1 MSDDEKK
8 GGDGGKDGDGDK
20 PETGFVKDIRK
31 QSQDFPGWY
40 TDVVR
45 KAQLADYSPVRG
57 CMVIRPYG
65 YGLWEF
71 IRDALDGLIKQTGHE
86 NWYFPALIPLS
97 FLMKEAE
104 HVEGFEPEF
113 AMVTRGGGKDLEEPL
128 VLRPTSE
135 TMIASVLR
143 DYIQSYRDL
152 PVLTNQWNNVFR
164 WELRTRLFL
173 RTLEFLWQE
182 GHTFHE
188 TAAEAEEE
196 VFRMLEQYRRIAE
209 EWCAVPVLA
218 GRKSETE
225 KFAGAQYSTSI
236 EGMMLD
242 GKALQMGT
250 SHYFGQNFTRAYDL
264 TFTARSNAREHPY
277 STSWGVSTRMVG
289 AVVMAHGDD
298 FGLQLPPRIAPVQ
311 VVIIPIFRTE
321 TERSQ
326 IESAL
331 TGILAELDDIRI
343 KVDWRD
349 ERPGFKFNEWELKGV
364 PIRMEIGPRDLAKGA
379 VMLVRRLDRAKT
391 AVAVGDLGTA
401 IPAMLESIQ
410 ADLFKRAQ
418 QFREA
423 HTVRVDSLESLIRY
437 FSESVGFVIT
447 PWCGAEEDEIK
458 VKGAT
463 SGATTRVVLGK
474 LDGQQ
479 RCAICGRPATLEVAW
494 GKAY

>member
-1 MSDDEKK
+1 MPDDKK
-8 GGDGGKDGDGDK
+8 NTEDGDR
-20 PETGFVKDIRK
+20 PESGFVKEIRK
-31 QSQDFPGWY
+31 QSADFPGWY
-40 TDVVR
+40 NDVVR

-65 YGLWEF
+65 YAVWEN
-71 IRDALDGLIKQTGHE
+71 IRDELDRMIKATGHE

-97 FLMKEAE
+97 FLLKEQE

-113 AMVTRGGGKDLEEPL
+113 AMVTRGGGKELEEPL

-135 TMIASVLR
+135 TMIASALR

-188 TAAEAEEE
+188 TAAEAEDE
-196 VFRMLEQYRRIAE
+196 VARMLECYRQIAE
-209 EWCAVPVLA
+209 DWCAIPVLA
-218 GRKSETE
+218 GRKSDTE

-250 SHYFGQNFTRAYDL
+250 SHYFGQNFSRAYEL
-264 TFTARSNAREHPY
+264 TFTGRNNEREYPY
-277 STSWGVSTRMVG
+277 STSWGMTTRMVG
-289 AVVMAHGDD
+289 AVIMAHGDD

-311 VVIIPIFRTE
+311 VVVVPIFRSDG
-321 TERSQ
+321 ERAQ
-326 IESAL
+326 ITVAVDAV
-331 TGILAELDDIRI
+331 TTALDDIRV

-364 PIRMEIGPRDLAKGA
+364 PLRIEIGPRDVAAGQ
-379 VMLVRRLDRAKT
+379 VTVVRRLDRLKKPVPLT
-391 AVAVGDLGTA
+391 ELGMTV
-401 IPAMLESIQ
+401 PAMLDHIQ
-410 ADLFKRAQ
+410 TALRQRALD
-418 QFREA
+418 FRERN
-423 HTVRVDSLESLIRY
+423 TERVDSFDGLVQFFRDR
-437 FSESVGFVIT
+437 VGFVIS
-447 PWCGAEEDEIK
+447 PWCERAEDEAK
-458 VKGAT
+458 VKAETG
-463 SGATTRVVLGK
+463 GATTRVILGK
-474 LDGQQ
+474 PAGTDAA
-479 RCAICGRPATLEVAW
+479 CAICGRPATVEVAW

>member
-1 MSDDEKK
+1 MADDE
-8 GGDGGKDGDGDK
+8 GK
-20 PETGFVKDIRK
+20 ERGFVKDIRK
-31 QSQDFPGWY
+31 QSVDFPGWY

-65 YGLWEF
+65 YALWEN

-113 AMVTRGGGKDLEEPL
+113 AMVTRGGGKELEEPL

-188 TAAEAEEE
+188 TATEAEEE
-196 VFRMLEQYRRIAE
+196 VVRMLEQYRRIAE

-218 GRKSETE
+218 GRKTDSE
-225 KFAGAQYSTSI
+225 KFAGAQYSMSI
-236 EGMMLD
+236 EGMMMD

-264 TFTARSNAREHPY
+264 TFTGRGNALEHPY

-298 FGLQLPPRIAPVQ
+298 FGLQLPPRIAPIQ
-311 VVIIPIFRTE
+311 VVIIPIFRSDV
-321 TERSQ
+321 EREQ
-326 IESAL
+326 IKAAL
-331 TGILAELDDIRI
+331 AAVLDELEDLRV

-364 PIRMEIGPRDLAKGA
+364 PLRIEVGPRDLAKGEA
-379 VMLVRRLDRAKT
+379 TVVRRLDRLKKQVPLSELALT
-391 AVAVGDLGTA
+391 
-401 IPAMLESIQ
+401 IPAMLEKIQ
-410 ADLFKRAQ
+410 ESLLARARE
-418 QFREA
+418 FREQ
-423 HTVRVDSLESLIRY
+423 HTVRLDSLDALVKFFDTEI
-437 FSESVGFVIT
+437 GFVVT
-447 PWCGAEEDEIK
+447 PWCGRAEDEQT
-458 VKGAT
+458 VKERT
-463 SGATTRVVLGK
+463 TATTRVILPGSGGPSVV
-474 LDGQQ
+474 
-479 RCAICGRPATLEVAW
+479 CAICGRPAVTEVAW

>member
-1 MSDDEKK
+1 MSDD
-8 GGDGGKDGDGDK
+8 DR
-20 PETGFVKDIRK
+20 PESGFVKEIRK
-31 QSQDFPGWY
+31 QSVDFPGWY
-40 TDVVR
+40 NDVVR

-65 YGLWEF
+65 YSLWEN
-71 IRDALDGLIKQTGHE
+71 IRDPLDGLIKETGHE

-104 HVEGFEPEF
+104 HVEGFQPEF
-113 AMVTRGGGKDLEEPL
+113 AMVTRGGGKELEEPL

-196 VFRMLEQYRRIAE
+196 VVRMLEQYRRIAE

-218 GRKSETE
+218 GRKSDTE
-225 KFAGAQYSTSI
+225 KFAGAQYSMSI
-236 EGMMLD
+236 EGMMVD

-250 SHYFGQNFTRAYDL
+250 SHYFGDNFTRAYDL
-264 TFTARSNAREHPY
+264 TFTGRTNERQYPY

-311 VVIIPIFRTE
+311 VIIIPIFRSDA
-321 TERSQ
+321 ERTQ

-331 TGILAELDDIRI
+331 QPLLMDLDDIRV

-349 ERPGFKFNEWELKGV
+349 ERPGFKYNEWELKGV
-364 PIRMEIGPRDLAKGA
+364 PIRIEIGPRDLAKGE
-379 VMLVRRLDRAKT
+379 VTVVRRLNRVKQQ
-391 AVAVGDLGTA
+391 VPLGDLA
-401 IPAMLESIQ
+401 LAVPAMLEEIQ
-410 ADLFKRAQ
+410 VALLTRARE
-418 QFREA
+418 FRET
-423 HTVRVDSLESLIRY
+423 HTVRVDSLEALVKFFDTSI
-437 FSESVGFVIT
+437 GFAVT
-447 PWCGAEEDEIK
+447 PWCGRAEDERTVTDRTK
-458 VKGAT
+458 
-463 SGATTRVVLGK
+463 ATTRVILPGSVRP
-474 LDGQQ
+474 GQL
-479 RCAICGRPATLEVAW
+479 CAVCGQPATVEVAW

>member
-1 MSDDEKK
+1 MAVDEK
-8 GGDGGKDGDGDK
+8 
-20 PETGFVKDIRK
+20 ETGFVKDIRK
-31 QSQDFPGWY
+31 QSADFPGWY
-40 TDVVR
+40 NDVVR

-65 YGLWEF
+65 YAIWEN
-71 IRDALDGLIKQTGHE
+71 IRDPLDALIKQTGHE

-104 HVEGFEPEF
+104 HVEGFQPEF

-196 VFRMLEQYRRIAE
+196 VARMLDVYRQIAE
-209 EWCAVPVLA
+209 DWCAVPVLA
-218 GRKSETE
+218 GRKSDTE

-236 EGMMLD
+236 EGMMID

-250 SHYFGQNFTRAYDL
+250 SHYFGENFTRAYDL
-264 TFTARSNAREHPY
+264 TFTGRNNERQYPH
-277 STSWGVSTRMVG
+277 STSWGMTTRMVG

-298 FGLQLPPRIAPVQ
+298 SGMQLPPRIAPVQ
-311 VVIIPIFRTE
+311 VIIVPIFRSD
-321 TERSQ
+321 TERTQ
-326 IESAL
+326 IENAL
-331 TGILAELDDIRI
+331 VGVKEELKDIRV
-343 KVDWRD
+343 KVDWRE

-364 PIRMEIGPRDLAKGA
+364 PIRLEIGPRDLAKGEA
-379 VMLVRRLDRAKT
+379 TMVRRLDRSKRT
-391 AVAVGDLGTA
+391 VPLQELSLA
-401 IPAMLESIQ
+401 IPAMLEEVQ
-410 ADLFKRAQ
+410 LALFKRARD
-418 QFREA
+418 FREQ
-423 HTVRVDSLESLIRY
+423 HTVRLDSLEALVK
-437 FSESVGFVIT
+437 FFESSIGFVIT
-447 PWCGAEEDEIK
+447 PWCGREEDERT
-458 VKGAT
+458 VKDRT
-463 SGATTRVVLGK
+463 TATTRVILSGSAGP
-474 LDGQQ
+474 DTP
-479 RCAICGRPATLEVAW
+479 CAVCGRPATVEVAW
-494 GKAY
+494 GKSY

>member
-1 MSDDEKK
+1 MADEE
-8 GGDGGKDGDGDK
+8 GR
-20 PETGFVKDIRK
+20 ESGFVKDIRK
-31 QSQDFPGWY
+31 QSVDFPGWY

-65 YGLWEF
+65 YALWEN

-113 AMVTRGGGKDLEEPL
+113 AMVTRGGGKELEEPL

-188 TAAEAEEE
+188 TATEAEEE
-196 VFRMLEQYRRIAE
+196 VARMLEQYRRIAE

-218 GRKSETE
+218 GRKTDSE

-236 EGMMLD
+236 EGMMMD

-264 TFTARSNAREHPY
+264 TFTGRGNELEHPY

-298 FGLQLPPRIAPVQ
+298 FGLQLPPRIAPIQ
-311 VVIIPIFRTE
+311 VVIVPIFRSDA
-321 TERSQ
+321 ERQQ
-326 IESAL
+326 IEAAL
-331 TGILAELDDIRI
+331 TSVVNDLEDIRV

-364 PIRMEIGPRDLAKGA
+364 PLRIEVGPRDLAKGEA
-379 VMLVRRLDRAKT
+379 TVVRRLDRLKKPVPLSELALT
-391 AVAVGDLGTA
+391 
-401 IPAMLESIQ
+401 IPAMLERIQ
-410 ADLFKRAQ
+410 EALLARAQ
-418 QFREA
+418 AFREQ
-423 HTVRVDSLESLIRY
+423 HTVRVDSLDALVKFFDTQI
-437 FSESVGFVIT
+437 GFVVT
-447 PWCGAEEDEIK
+447 PWCGREEDEVI
-458 VKGAT
+458 VKDRT
-463 SGATTRVVLGK
+463 TATTRVILAGS
-474 LDGQQ
+474 G
-479 RCAICGRPATLEVAW
+479 RPAAACAICGRPAVTEVAW

>member
-1 MSDDEKK
+1 MADER
-8 GGDGGKDGDGDK
+8 DS
-20 PETGFVKDIRK
+20 GFVKEIRK
-31 QSQDFPGWY
+31 QSADFPGWY

-65 YGLWEF
+65 YSLWEN
-71 IRDALDGLIKQTGHE
+71 IRDPLDGLIKETGHE

-104 HVEGFEPEF
+104 HVEGFQPEF
-113 AMVTRGGGKDLEEPL
+113 AMVTRGGGKELEEPL

-188 TAAEAEEE
+188 TAGEAEEE
-196 VFRMLEQYRRIAE
+196 VVRMLEQYRRIAE

-218 GRKSETE
+218 GRKSDTE
-225 KFAGAQYSTSI
+225 KFAGAQYSMSI
-236 EGMMLD
+236 EGMMVD

-250 SHYFGQNFTRAYDL
+250 SHYFGDNFTRAYDL
-264 TFTARSNAREHPY
+264 TFTGRTNERQYPY

-298 FGLQLPPRIAPVQ
+298 SGLQLPPRIAPVQ
-311 VVIIPIFRTE
+311 VIIIPIFRSE
-321 TERSQ
+321 SERLQ
-326 IESAL
+326 IDTAL
-331 TGILAELDDIRI
+331 QQVLTDLEDIRV

-364 PIRMEIGPRDLAKGA
+364 PLRIEIGPRDLAKGE
-379 VMLVRRLDRAKT
+379 VTVVRRLNRAKQN
-391 AVAVGDLGTA
+391 VPLGDLGVTV
-401 IPAMLESIQ
+401 PAMLEEIQ
-410 ADLFKRAQ
+410 AALFTRARE
-418 QFREA
+418 FREA
-423 HTVRVDSLESLIRY
+423 HTVRLDSLDALVKFFDTSI
-437 FSESVGFVIT
+437 GFVVT
-447 PWCGAEEDEIK
+447 PWCGRTEDERT
-458 VKGAT
+458 VKDRT
-463 SGATTRVVLGK
+463 TATTRVILGAS
-474 LDGQQ
+474 GPAAQP
-479 RCAICGRPATLEVAW
+479 CAICGRPASVEVAW

>member
-1 MSDDEKK
+1 MADD
-8 GGDGGKDGDGDK
+8 DK
-20 PETGFVKDIRK
+20 PESGFVKEIRK
-31 QSQDFPGWY
+31 QSTDFPGWY
-40 TDVVR
+40 NDVVR

-65 YGLWEF
+65 YALWEN
-71 IRDALDGLIKQTGHE
+71 IRDGLDGLIKETGHE

-97 FLMKEAE
+97 FLMKEVE
-104 HVEGFEPEF
+104 HVEGFQPEF
-113 AMVTRGGGKDLEEPL
+113 AIVTRGGGKELEEPL

-188 TAAEAEEE
+188 TAAEAEQE
-196 VFRMLEQYRRIAE
+196 VARMLEQYRRIAE

-218 GRKSETE
+218 GRKSDSE
-225 KFAGAQYSTSI
+225 KFAGARYSTAI
-236 EGMMLD
+236 EGMMMD

-250 SHYFGQNFTRAYDL
+250 SHYFGDNFTRAYDL
-264 TFTARSNAREHPY
+264 TFTGRNNERQYPY

-298 FGLQLPPRIAPVQ
+298 SGLQLPPRIAPVQ
-311 VVIIPIFRTE
+311 VIIIPIFRSD

-326 IESAL
+326 IDTAL
-331 TGILAELDDIRI
+331 QQVLTDLEDLRV

-364 PIRMEIGPRDLAKGA
+364 PLRIEIGPRDLARGEA
-379 VMLVRRLDRAKT
+379 TVVRRLNRAKQT
-391 AVAVGDLGTA
+391 VPLGDLAVA
-401 IPAMLESIQ
+401 IPAMLEEIQ
-410 ADLFKRAQ
+410 AALFARARE
-418 QFREA
+418 FREA
-423 HTVRVDSLESLIRY
+423 HTVRLDSLEALVRFFETSI
-437 FSESVGFVIT
+437 GFVVT
-447 PWCGAEEDEIK
+447 PWCGREEDERT
-458 VKGAT
+458 VKERT
-463 SGATTRVVLGK
+463 TATTRVILSQSGRVA
-474 LDGQQ
+474 QP
-479 RCAICGRPATLEVAW
+479 CTVCGRPATVEVAW

>member
-1 MSDDEKK
+1 MPDDDKPN
-8 GGDGGKDGDGDK
+8 DAK
-20 PETGFVKDIRK
+20 PETGFVKEIRK
-31 QSQDFPGWY
+31 QSADFPGWY
-40 TDVVR
+40 NDVVR

-65 YGLWEF
+65 YALWEN
-71 IRDALDGLIKQTGHE
+71 IRDPLDALIKQTGHE

-97 FLMKEAE
+97 FLLKEAE
-104 HVEGFEPEF
+104 HVEGFQPEF

-188 TAAEAEEE
+188 TAGEAEAE
-196 VFRMLEQYRRIAE
+196 VAQMLDVYRQIAE
-209 EWCAVPVLA
+209 EWCAIPVLA
-218 GRKSETE
+218 GRKSDTE

-236 EGMMLD
+236 EGMMID

-250 SHYFGQNFTRAYDL
+250 SHYFGENFTRAYDL
-264 TFTARSNAREHPY
+264 TFTGRTNVREYPH
-277 STSWGVSTRMVG
+277 STSWGMTTRMVG

-298 FGLQLPPRIAPVQ
+298 SGMQLPPRIAPVQ
-311 VVIIPIFRTE
+311 VIIIPIFRTDP
-321 TERSQ
+321 ERSQ
-326 IESAL
+326 IQNAL
-331 TGILAELDDIRI
+331 QQVLADLQDLRV

-364 PIRMEIGPRDLAKGA
+364 PLRIEIGPRDLAKGEA
-379 VMLVRRLDRAKT
+379 TVVRRLNRAKQT
-391 AVAVGDLGTA
+391 VPLSELAVA
-401 IPAMLESIQ
+401 IPAMLEEIQ
-410 ADLFKRAQ
+410 EALFKRARE
-418 QFREA
+418 FRDA
-423 HTVRVDSLESLIRY
+423 HTVRLDSLEAMVRFFDTSI
-437 FSESVGFVIT
+437 GFAIT
-447 PWCGAEEDEIK
+447 PWCGREEDERT
-458 VKGAT
+458 VKDRT
-463 SGATTRVVLGK
+463 TATTRVILSGS
-474 LDGQQ
+474 GQVD
-479 RCAICGRPATLEVAW
+479 RPCAVCGRPATVEVAW
-494 GKAY
+494 GKSY

>member
-1 MSDDEKK
+1 MAED
-8 GGDGGKDGDGDK
+8 DK
-20 PETGFVKDIRK
+20 PESGFVKEIRK
-31 QSQDFPGWY
+31 QSVDFPGWY
-40 TDVVR
+40 NDVVR

-65 YGLWEF
+65 YAIWEK
-71 IRDALDGLIKQTGHE
+71 IRDPLDGLIKETGHE

-97 FLMKEAE
+97 FLLKEAE
-104 HVEGFEPEF
+104 HVEGFQPEF

-143 DYIQSYRDL
+143 NYIQSYRDL

-188 TAAEAEEE
+188 TGAEAEEE
-196 VFRMLEQYRRIAE
+196 VARMLEQYRRIAE

-218 GRKSETE
+218 GRKSDSE

-236 EGMMLD
+236 EGMMMD

-250 SHYFGQNFTRAYDL
+250 SHYFGENFTRAYDL
-264 TFTARSNAREHPY
+264 TFTGRNNERQYPH

-298 FGLQLPPRIAPVQ
+298 SGLQLPPRIAPVQ
-311 VVIIPIFRTE
+311 VIIIPIFRSD

-326 IESAL
+326 IEASL
-331 TGILAELDDIRI
+331 QQVLADLEDIRV

-364 PIRMEIGPRDLAKGA
+364 PLRIEIGPRDLAKGEA
-379 VMLVRRLDRAKT
+379 TVVRRLNRVKQT
-391 AVAVGDLGTA
+391 VPLNELGVA
-401 IPAMLESIQ
+401 IPAMLEEIQ
-410 ADLFKRAQ
+410 AALFTRGRE
-418 QFREA
+418 FRDA
-423 HTVRVDSLESLIRY
+423 HTVKLDSLEAMVRFFDTSI
-437 FSESVGFVIT
+437 GFVIT
-447 PWCGAEEDEIK
+447 PWCGGEEDERTVNDQTK
-458 VKGAT
+458 
-463 SGATTRVVLGK
+463 ATTRVIVAGSEGK
-474 LDGQQ
+474 G
-479 RCAICGRPATLEVAW
+479 RPCAVCGRPATVEVVW

>member
-1 MSDDEKK
+1 MADD
-8 GGDGGKDGDGDK
+8 DK
-20 PETGFVKDIRK
+20 PESGFVKEIRK
-31 QSQDFPGWY
+31 QSADFPGWY

-65 YGLWEF
+65 YSLWEN
-71 IRDALDGLIKQTGHE
+71 IRDPLDGLIKETGHE

-113 AMVTRGGGKDLEEPL
+113 AMVTRGGGKELEEPL

-188 TAAEAEEE
+188 TAGEAEEE
-196 VFRMLEQYRRIAE
+196 VVRMLEQYRRIAE

-218 GRKSETE
+218 GRKSDTE
-225 KFAGAQYSTSI
+225 KFAGAQYSMSI
-236 EGMMLD
+236 EGMMVD

-250 SHYFGQNFTRAYDL
+250 SHYFGDNFTRAYDL
-264 TFTARSNAREHPY
+264 TFTGRTNERQFPY

-298 FGLQLPPRIAPVQ
+298 SGLQLPPRIAPVQ
-311 VVIIPIFRTE
+311 VIIIPIFRSDS
-321 TERSQ
+321 ERSQ
-326 IESAL
+326 IDTAL
-331 TGILAELDDIRI
+331 QQVLTDLEDIRV

-364 PIRMEIGPRDLAKGA
+364 PLRIEIGPRDLAKGE
-379 VMLVRRLDRAKT
+379 VTLVRRLNRAKQN
-391 AVAVGDLGTA
+391 VPLGDLGVTV
-401 IPAMLESIQ
+401 PAMLEEIQ
-410 ADLFKRAQ
+410 AALFTRARE
-418 QFREA
+418 FREA
-423 HTVRVDSLESLIRY
+423 HTVRLDSLEALVKFFDTSI
-437 FSESVGFVIT
+437 GFVVT
-447 PWCGAEEDEIK
+447 PWCGRLEDERT
-458 VKGAT
+458 VKDRT
-463 SGATTRVVLGK
+463 TATTRVILGAS
-474 LDGQQ
+474 GPAAQP
-479 RCAICGRPATLEVAW
+479 CGICGRPATVEVAW

>member
-1 MSDDEKK
+1 MAVEEKQ
-8 GGDGGKDGDGDK
+8 
-20 PETGFVKDIRK
+20 ETGFVKEIRK

-40 TDVVR
+40 NDVVR

-65 YGLWEF
+65 YALWEN

-104 HVEGFEPEF
+104 HVEGFQPEF
-113 AMVTRGGGKDLEEPL
+113 AMVTRGGGKELEEPL

-143 DYIQSYRDL
+143 DYVQSYRDL

-188 TAAEAEEE
+188 TATEAEEE
-196 VFRMLEQYRRIAE
+196 VARMLEQYRRIAE

-218 GRKSETE
+218 GRKSDSE
-225 KFAGAQYSTSI
+225 KFAGAQYSTAI
-236 EGMMLD
+236 EGMMRD

-264 TFTARSNAREHPY
+264 TFTGRSNELEYPH

-298 FGLQLPPRIAPVQ
+298 SGLQLPPRIAPVQ
-311 VVIIPIFRTE
+311 VVIIPIFRTDA
-321 TERSQ
+321 ERHQ
-326 IESAL
+326 IEAAL
-331 TGILAELDDIRI
+331 AGVLDDLKELRV

-349 ERPGFKFNEWELKGV
+349 ERPGFKFSDWELKGV
-364 PIRMEIGPRDLAKGA
+364 PLRIEVGPRDLAKGEA
-379 VMLVRRLDRAKT
+379 TVVRRLDRLKK
-391 AVAVGDLGTA
+391 AVPLSELALT
-401 IPAMLESIQ
+401 IPAMLERIQ
-410 ADLFKRAQ
+410 EGLLARARE
-418 QFREA
+418 FREK
-423 HTVRVDSLESLIRY
+423 HTVRLDSLDAMVKFFETSI
-437 FSESVGFVIT
+437 GFVVT
-447 PWCGAEEDEIK
+447 PWCGRAEDELI
-458 VKGAT
+458 VKDRT
-463 SGATTRVVLGK
+463 TATTRVILSGS
-474 LDGQQ
+474 G
-479 RCAICGRPATLEVAW
+479 RPEAACAVCGRPAVMEVAW

>member
-1 MSDDEKK
+1 MADER
-8 GGDGGKDGDGDK
+8 DS
-20 PETGFVKDIRK
+20 GFVKEIRK
-31 QSQDFPGWY
+31 QSADFPGWY

-65 YGLWEF
+65 YSLWEN
-71 IRDALDGLIKQTGHE
+71 IRDPLDGLIKETGHE

-104 HVEGFEPEF
+104 HVEGFQPEF
-113 AMVTRGGGKDLEEPL
+113 AMVTRGGGKELEEPL

-188 TAAEAEEE
+188 TAGEAEEE
-196 VFRMLEQYRRIAE
+196 VVRMLEQYRRIAE

-218 GRKSETE
+218 GRKSDTE
-225 KFAGAQYSTSI
+225 KFAGAQYSMSI
-236 EGMMLD
+236 EGMMVD

-250 SHYFGQNFTRAYDL
+250 SHYFGDNFTRAYDL
-264 TFTARSNAREHPY
+264 TFTGRTNERQYPY

-298 FGLQLPPRIAPVQ
+298 SGLQLPPRIAPVQ
-311 VVIIPIFRTE
+311 VIIIPIFRSE
-321 TERSQ
+321 SERLQ
-326 IESAL
+326 IDTAL
-331 TGILAELDDIRI
+331 QQVLTDLEDIRV
-343 KVDWRD
+343 KVDWRE

-364 PIRMEIGPRDLAKGA
+364 PLRIEIGPRDLAKGE
-379 VMLVRRLDRAKT
+379 VTVVRRLNRAKQN
-391 AVAVGDLGTA
+391 VPLGDLGVTV
-401 IPAMLESIQ
+401 PAMLEEIQ
-410 ADLFKRAQ
+410 AALFTRARE
-418 QFREA
+418 FREA
-423 HTVRVDSLESLIRY
+423 HTVRLDSLDALVKFFDTSI
-437 FSESVGFVIT
+437 GFVVT
-447 PWCGAEEDEIK
+447 PWCGRAEDERT
-458 VKGAT
+458 VKDRT
-463 SGATTRVVLGK
+463 TATTRVILGAS
-474 LDGQQ
+474 GPAAQP
-479 RCAICGRPATLEVAW
+479 CAICGRPASVEVAW